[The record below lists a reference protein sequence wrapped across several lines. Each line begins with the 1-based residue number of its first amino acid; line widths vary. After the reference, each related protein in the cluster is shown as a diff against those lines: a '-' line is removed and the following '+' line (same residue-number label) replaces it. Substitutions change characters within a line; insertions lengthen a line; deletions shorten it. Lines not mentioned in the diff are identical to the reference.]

1 MPDKSESQPIPL
13 VEERVTVGKE
23 DVVTGRV
30 TIRTVSEGVEQIVHE
45 TLDRET
51 IEVTRV
57 PIGREVDAL
66 PAVRTVDGV
75 LIVPVLEERL
85 VVEKKLVLTEELHI
99 RRHITQ
105 ETVEVPVT
113 LRKQRAEVDRA
124 DAHAD
129 TSPQRSSK
137 ERP

>member
-1 MPDKSESQPIPL
+1 MPEKSESQPIPL
-13 VEERVTVGKE
+13 VEERVHVGKE

-30 TIRTVSEGVEQIVHE
+30 TIRTVSEEIEQIVHE
-45 TLDRET
+45 TLDREA

-57 PIGREVDAL
+57 PIGREVNAL

-75 LIVPVLEERL
+75 VIVPVIEERL

-113 LRKQRAEVDRA
+113 LRKQRAEVERA

-129 TSPQRSSK
+129 TSPQRSTN